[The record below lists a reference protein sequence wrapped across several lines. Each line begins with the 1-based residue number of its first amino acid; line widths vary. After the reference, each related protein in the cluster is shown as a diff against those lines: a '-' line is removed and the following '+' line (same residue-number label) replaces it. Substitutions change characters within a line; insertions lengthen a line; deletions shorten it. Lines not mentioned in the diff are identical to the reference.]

1 MFKKVLE
8 VLQINPEGMTYYD
21 YKVVRLALPRPRVF
35 NAEFVAAEVERLNEH
50 RNQLRAYPKHA
61 QRNKSEEL
69 SVGREV
75 IAVHPVCGHLHSGSI
90 LAIYK

>member
-21 YKVVRLALPRPRVF
+21 YKVVRLALPQPRVF
-35 NAEFVAAEVERLNEH
+35 NAEFVAAEVERLNDH